1 MCEWQVKLCDPV
13 STRATT
19 EHLRDKQLIIKRHTN
34 EAYFTLLA
42 NAMFWVQLYNLWDEM
57 TTQITYSTTVT
68 LQWQLKQ
75 HCRWWK
81 LSKC

>member
-42 NAMFWVQLYNLWDEM
+42 NAMF
-57 TTQITYSTTVT
+57 
-68 LQWQLKQ
+68 
-75 HCRWWK
+75 
-81 LSKC
+81 